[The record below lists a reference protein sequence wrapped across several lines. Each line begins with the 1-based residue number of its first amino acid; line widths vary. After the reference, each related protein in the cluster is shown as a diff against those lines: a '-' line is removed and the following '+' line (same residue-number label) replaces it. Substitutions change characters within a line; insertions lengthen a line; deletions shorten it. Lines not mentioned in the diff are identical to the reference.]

1 MMDTLRRERLVDEL
15 VEAYVA
21 CHDYSSSRFDR
32 ANSWPVCSQICDE
45 PSPDAK
51 SHAWK
56 LDGLEID
63 LAARAVRRD
72 GELVHL
78 TPIDA
83 LCGRATATA
92 GAQARVGSNTG
103 LDPRVARHLLL
114 ASSEARRAVGP
125 PCAVPSTSESCYFMK
140 VGHVQGGAPD
150 GCRAPQILGAGA
162 FPCRRPDQLCAVGRA
177 AGRGARRGAV
187 TGCARGDEQMRS
199 HAGVE
204 TCFRSRAGVRPTTSW
219 LVVSDLSSVR
229 QPPSPLL
236 RGRFDQPAGAQ
247 PRSPLSGGDGRRVLA
262 AVADLASARWLA
274 PDLFDP
280 GQADRVAG
288 GVRGF
293 RGGCR
298 AKSFRPARLTQINLA
313 GRNPPF
319 VRQPQPGAEASR
331 RCVSGPNASPLER
344 TGATV
349 GNLPGGER
357 SCTGRVLRSRQHS
370 TGMHL

>member
-1 MMDTLRRERLVDEL
+1 MMMDTLRRERLVDEL

-162 FPCRRPDQLCAVGRA
+162 FPCRRPDQLCAGSAHLGVGR
-177 AGRGARRGAV
+177 RLLARADLRD
-187 TGCARGDEQMRS
+187 ARDPRIARPHRTAS
-199 HAGVE
+199 RCVSRV
-204 TCFRSRAGVRPTTSW
+204 RSRSRQRWLAGALLLPGKGRSSETTGVRPTPSV
-219 LVVSDLSSVR
+219 LVV
-229 QPPSPLL
+229 PSNSGAVPEG
-236 RGRFDQPAGAQ
+236 RGTPA
-247 PRSPLSGGDGRRVLA
+247 P
-262 AVADLASARWLA
+262 SAMRY
-274 PDLFDP
+274 
-280 GQADRVAG
+280 
-288 GVRGF
+288 
-293 RGGCR
+293 
-298 AKSFRPARLTQINLA
+298 
-313 GRNPPF
+313 
-319 VRQPQPGAEASR
+319 SR
-331 RCVSGPNASPLER
+331 RDDKRIHMLGSFMDIRGAAAALGIKLEM
-344 TGATV
+344 
-349 GNLPGGER
+349 ER
-357 SCTGRVLRSRQHS
+357 LGSRR
-370 TGMHL
+370 